1 MTTERCPIC
10 YNMSLKCFMDENEH
24 MHGRCFDCGFNTDA
38 FSEKMR
44 HDQNKVKK
52 TKGLTNIKSLV

>member
-1 MTTERCPIC
+1 
-10 YNMSLKCFMDENEH
+10 MSLKCFMDENEH